1 MVPDRLGVQV
11 IIYSALF
18 RDRRPGMTRP
28 GSHQY
33 GYYDI
38 VSNMK
43 TTIDIP
49 DPLLGEARRAA
60 LRDGTTLRELVE
72 RGLRQVLQGRNSAR
86 QFKLRK
92 ASFRGKGLQE
102 PLRGASWDKL
112 RELAYEGRGT

>member
-1 MVPDRLGVQV
+1 
-11 IIYSALF
+11 
-18 RDRRPGMTRP
+18 
-28 GSHQY
+28 
-33 GYYDI
+33 
-38 VSNMK
+38 MK

-49 DPLLGEARRAA
+49 EPLLEEARRAA
-60 LRDGTTLRELVE
+60 RRDGTTLRELVE
-72 RGLRQVLQGRNSAR
+72 RGLREVLHTRRSTG